1 MVLLVE
7 VLVIVSAVWSVST
20 VYQSI
25 VFLVLS
31 GLGIVQCVVGAFVS
45 MAFECMK
52 RKLGKEVGECF
63 N

>member
-25 VFLVLS
+25 VFLALS
-31 GLGIVQCVVGAFVS
+31 GLGIVQCVVGALVS
-45 MAFECMK
+45 VTYECM
-52 RKLGKEVGECF
+52 R
-63 N
+63 